1 VRKQIKI
8 REIEFATKK
17 NALTYYKTILN
28 LYDFGE
34 ELSTNDFNDI
44 MDLLETHPRVQE
56 KICVGTEKVRF
67 AKVQYST

>member
-1 VRKQIKI
+1 
-8 REIEFATKK
+8 
-17 NALTYYKTILN
+17 LN